1 MANFDKFRVKVT
13 CIDPRGKQ
21 WVVYGRGR
29 GNGDTSSAK
38 CSDSPDV
45 GVYKVGVNVYRI

>member
-21 WVVYGRGR
+21 WVVYRRGR